1 MNTLQF
7 YKLDR
12 KLLKEL
18 NSYWYNIEI
27 RLNNR
32 KNFYKVLDKN
42 NNNSFLYDP
51 YENINEFLMDYINY
65 NKTWYFDRSKYR
77 FFNENLFKK
86 N

>member
-7 YKLDR
+7 HKLDR

-18 NSYWYNIEI
+18 NSYWYNINI

-65 NKTWYFDRSKYR
+65 NKTWYFDRSKYK

-86 N
+86 I

>member
-18 NSYWYNIEI
+18 NSYWYNIDI

-32 KNFYKVLDKN
+32 KNFYKVLDKS

-86 N
+86 I